1 MEELKRTGVPCFVYG
16 YGARRRDG
24 NLRFFAFNEKTFFQ
38 HLASAK
44 AVLTGGGF
52 SLLSEALY
60 LKKPILSVPIPNHYE
75 QCYNARILQQRGF
88 GKMVIYPTSDDI
100 LTFLHDLPRY
110 EKNVR
115 KYSFNGTEFA
125 KAVEREAA
133 RAVKR
138 RKS

>member
-1 MEELKRTGVPCFVYG
+1 
-16 YGARRRDG
+16 
-24 NLRFFAFNEKTFFQ
+24 
-38 HLASAK
+38 
-44 AVLTGGGF
+44 
-52 SLLSEALY
+52 
-60 LKKPILSVPIPNHYE
+60 
-75 QCYNARILQQRGF
+75 
-88 GKMVIYPTSDDI
+88 MVIYPTSDDI